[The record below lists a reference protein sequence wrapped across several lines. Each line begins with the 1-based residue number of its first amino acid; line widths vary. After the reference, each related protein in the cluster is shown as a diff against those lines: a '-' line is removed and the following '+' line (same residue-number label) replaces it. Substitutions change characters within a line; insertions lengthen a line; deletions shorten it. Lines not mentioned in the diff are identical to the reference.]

1 MAGDHRRP
9 AVDRGPPH
17 SGLSWKTVRN
27 MLRYI
32 LKSVATW
39 LGVIVIATNLAWFLA
54 ATFLDPRSNYVGRRP
69 PMSPEQIDDILTPL
83 NLSPNQPLLER
94 WWSWITGVVLHWDWG
109 TSPIGDSVNEQ
120 VGYRMWTSAQLL
132 LLATILSVVI
142 GVAVGVYTAS
152 RQYKVGDR
160 VWQGIS
166 IVTLNLHVVVV
177 SVAVV
182 TVGRWINDTSGS
194 RIFYVTGSRNSD
206 VHGFLPVLVDVAQ
219 HLILPTISLVIITY
233 ATYHMLQRS
242 LLLDNLGADYV
253 RTARAKG
260 LGRGKAIRRHAL
272 RTSLIPV
279 ATNVAFSIPGI
290 FVGAIMTEK
299 IFGWNGMGQYTID
312 TITRNDVNGAVAVAA
327 FGAVATALGAVLSD
341 ILVVILDP
349 RVRVN

>member
-1 MAGDHRRP
+1 
-9 AVDRGPPH
+9 
-17 SGLSWKTVRN
+17 

-109 TSPIGDSVNEQ
+109 TSPIGDSVNDQ
-120 VGYRMWTSAQLL
+120 VGFRMWTSAQLL

-194 RIFYVTGSRNSD
+194 RIFYVTGSKNSD
-206 VHGFLPVLVDVAQ
+206 VHGFFPVLVDIAQ

-290 FVGAIMTEK
+290 FAGAIMTEK

>member
-1 MAGDHRRP
+1 
-9 AVDRGPPH
+9 
-17 SGLSWKTVRN
+17 

-109 TSPIGDSVNEQ
+109 TSPIGDSVNDQ
-120 VGYRMWTSAQLL
+120 VGFRMWTSAQLL

-194 RIFYVTGSRNSD
+194 RIFYVTGSKNSD
-206 VHGFLPVLVDVAQ
+206 VHGFFPVLVDVAQ

-299 IFGWNGMGQYTID
+299 IFGRHCVGQYTID

>member
-1 MAGDHRRP
+1 
-9 AVDRGPPH
+9 
-17 SGLSWKTVRN
+17 
-27 MLRYI
+27 
-32 LKSVATW
+32 VATW

-69 PMSPEQIDDILTPL
+69 PMTPEQIDDILTPL
-83 NLSPNQPLLER
+83 NLSPSQPLLER

-142 GVAVGVYTAS
+142 GVAIGVYTAS

-182 TVGRWINDTSGS
+182 TVGRWINDTSGN
-194 RIFYVTGSRNSD
+194 RIFYVTGSKNTD
-206 VHGFLPVLVDVAQ
+206 VHGFFPVLVDVAQ

-233 ATYHMLQRS
+233 ATYRILQRS

-253 RTARAKG
+253 RTATGPRDWV
-260 LGRGKAIRRHAL
+260 
-272 RTSLIPV
+272 V
-279 ATNVAFSIPGI
+279 ARPS
-290 FVGAIMTEK
+290 
-299 IFGWNGMGQYTID
+299 
-312 TITRNDVNGAVAVAA
+312 AA
-327 FGAVATALGAVLSD
+327 THCG
-341 ILVVILDP
+341 P
-349 RVRVN
+349 H

>member
-1 MAGDHRRP
+1 
-9 AVDRGPPH
+9 
-17 SGLSWKTVRN
+17 

-94 WWSWITGVVLHWDWG
+94 WWSGITGVVLHWDWG

-206 VHGFLPVLVDVAQ
+206 VHGFFPVLVDVAQ

-279 ATNVAFSIPGI
+279 ATTVAFSIPRI
-290 FVGAIMTEK
+290 FFGAIMTEK

-312 TITRNDVNGAVAVAA
+312 TITRNDVNGAGAVAA

>member
-1 MAGDHRRP
+1 MAGDHRRQ

-17 SGLSWKTVRN
+17 SSLSRKTAHN

-182 TVGRWINDTSGS
+182 TVGRWINDTSDS

-206 VHGFLPVLVDVAQ
+206 VHGFFPVLVDVAQ